1 MDIMLDPVTH
11 DIKLNG
17 RDMGIV
23 RGDALIAQRLK
34 QNLLTITGEW
44 FLDRSVG
51 LPWFTEIFQK
61 GTSLDRIRQYFI
73 REIVNT
79 KGVTVLNSLTMTNDP
94 ATRKLTVNFVVNG
107 NVNINFSE
115 VF

>member
-11 DIKLNG
+11 DIVLNG
-17 RDMGIV
+17 RNLALV
-23 RGDALIAQRLK
+23 RGNELIAQRLK

-51 LPWFTEIFQK
+51 LPWFDEILQK
-61 GTSLDRIRQYFI
+61 GTNLDRIRQYFI

-79 KGVTVLNSLTMTNDP
+79 KGVTVLNSLSMNNDP
-94 ATRKLTVNFVVNG
+94 ATRRLTVDFVVNG
-107 NVNINFSE
+107 DVNINFSE

>member
-1 MDIMLDPVTH
+1 MDMLLDKNTH
-11 DIKLNG
+11 DIIISG
-17 RDMGIV
+17 RDIALV

-34 QNLLTITGEW
+34 QNLLTIAREW

-51 LPWFTEIFQK
+51 LPWFDEILQK

-79 KGVTVLNSLTMTNDP
+79 KGVTVLNSLNMNNDP
-94 ATRKLTVNFVVNG
+94 STRRLTVDFVVNG
-107 NVNINFSE
+107 DVNINFSE